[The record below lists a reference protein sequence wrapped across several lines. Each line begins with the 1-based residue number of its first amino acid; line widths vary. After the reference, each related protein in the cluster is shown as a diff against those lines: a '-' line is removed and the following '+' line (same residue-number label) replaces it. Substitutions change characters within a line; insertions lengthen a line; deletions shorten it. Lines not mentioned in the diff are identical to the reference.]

1 MARPTGREVSAGW
14 GQHMLYGGDK
24 LRVEAM
30 VRVEGE
36 LKPVSELDDEQRRA
50 LADWLRFTYLNEL
63 FRGRA
68 VFRVKKAEGNGEKD
82 GGEACGNRG

>member
-1 MARPTGREVSAGW
+1 
-14 GQHMLYGGDK
+14 MLYGGDK

-30 VRVEGE
+30 VRVDGE

-68 VFRVKKAEGNGEKD
+68 VFRVKKEEGNGEKD